1 MGRISQ
7 TFERLQNTHERA
19 LIPYVTAG
27 DPDLEMTKTL
37 VREMVRR
44 GGDLI
49 EIGVPFSDPLADG
62 PIIQRASQRA
72 LRGGTTLR
80 TILQAVSELRR
91 DVDVPLV
98 LMTYYNPVFRY
109 GEEAFVADALDAGVD
124 GIIVPDLP
132 PEEAQTLMELTT
144 DTPLDLIFLAAPT
157 STAARLALISEASRG
172 FIYYVSRLGTTG
184 VRDQLA
190 DDLRMMLEKVRAST
204 SQPIVVGFGVS
215 TPEHVRLVAELA
227 DGVVVASAILRLIE
241 DLGNREDRLE
251 HIGDFVAALKAA
263 TRLLPAELRLPAS

>member
-7 TFERLQNTHERA
+7 TFERLQKIHERA

-27 DPDLEMTKTL
+27 DPDLGMTKTL
-37 VREMVRR
+37 VREMARR

-72 LRGGTTLR
+72 LQGGTTLR
-80 TILQAVSELRR
+80 KILRTVSELRR

-98 LMTYYNPVFRY
+98 LLTYYNPVFRY

-132 PEEAQTLMELTT
+132 PEEAQTLMDLTADT
-144 DTPLDLIFLAAPT
+144 DLDMIFLAAPT
-157 STAARLALISEASRG
+157 STSDRLALISEASRG

-190 DDLRMMLEKVRAST
+190 EDLRVMLENLRAST
-204 SQPIVVGFGVS
+204 SKPITVGFGIS
-215 TPEHVRLVAELA
+215 TPDHVRLVAELA
-227 DGVVVASAILRLIE
+227 DGVVVASAILKLIE
-241 DLGNREDRLE
+241 DLGGREDKLTQV
-251 HIGDFVAALKAA
+251 GDFVAALKAG
-263 TRLLPAELRLPAS
+263 TRLLPVEPQAPAS

>member
-1 MGRISQ
+1 MSRISH
-7 TFERLQNTHERA
+7 TFEHLQKTHERA

-27 DPDLEMTKTL
+27 DPDLEMTKRL

-44 GGDLI
+44 GGDII

-72 LRGGTTLR
+72 LQGGTTLR
-80 TILQAVSELRR
+80 KILRSVSELRH

-132 PEEAQTLMELTT
+132 PEEAQTLIDRTA
-144 DTPLDLIFLAAPT
+144 DTPLEMIFLAAPT
-157 STAARLALISEASRG
+157 STSARLALISEASRG

-190 DDLRMMLEKVRAST
+190 DDLRLMLEQLRATT
-204 SQPIVVGFGVS
+204 SKPIAVGFGVS
-215 TPEHVRLVAELA
+215 TPEHVGLVADLA
-227 DGVVVASAILRLIE
+227 DGVVVASAILKLME
-241 DLGNREDRLE
+241 DLEDRTDLLE
-251 HIGDFVAALKAA
+251 HVGDFVAALKAA
-263 TRLLPAELRLPAS
+263 TRVPPAELGLPAS

>member
-7 TFERLQNTHERA
+7 TFERLQNVHERA

-27 DPDLEMTKTL
+27 DPNLEVTKTL
-37 VREMVRR
+37 IREMVRR
-44 GGDLI
+44 GGDI
-49 EIGVPFSDPLADG
+49 VEIGVPFSDPLADG

-72 LRGGTTLR
+72 LQGGTTLR
-80 TILQAVSELRR
+80 KILRSVRDLRR

-109 GEEAFVADALDAGVD
+109 GEEAFVTDALEAGVD

-132 PEEAQTLMELTT
+132 PEEAQRLMALTA
-144 DTPLDLIFLAAPT
+144 DTALDLIFLAAPT
-157 STAARLALISEASRG
+157 STSARLALIAEASRG

-190 DDLRMMLEKVRAST
+190 DDLRLMLERLRAAT
-204 SQPIVVGFGVS
+204 SKPIAVGFGVS
-215 TPEHVRLVAELA
+215 RPEHVRLVAEWA
-227 DGVVVASAILRLIE
+227 DGVVVASAILQMLENLR
-241 DLGNREDRLE
+241 DREDQLE
-251 HIGDFVAALKAA
+251 HVGDFVAALKAA
-263 TRLLPAELRLPAS
+263 TRVPPAELRLPAS

>member
-7 TFERLQNTHERA
+7 TFERLQKIHERA

-27 DPDLEMTKTL
+27 DPDLGMTKTL
-37 VREMVRR
+37 VREMARR

-72 LRGGTTLR
+72 LQGGTTLR
-80 TILQAVSELRR
+80 KILRTVSELRP

-98 LMTYYNPVFRY
+98 LLTYYNPVFRY

-132 PEEAQTLMELTT
+132 PEEAQTLMDLTADT
-144 DTPLDLIFLAAPT
+144 DLDMIFLAAPT
-157 STAARLALISEASRG
+157 STSDRLALISEASRG

-190 DDLRMMLEKVRAST
+190 EDLRVMLENLRAST
-204 SQPIVVGFGVS
+204 SKPITVGFGIS
-215 TPEHVRLVAELA
+215 TPDHVRLVAELA
-227 DGVVVASAILRLIE
+227 DGVVVASAILKLIE
-241 DLGNREDRLE
+241 DLGGREDKLTQV
-251 HIGDFVAALKAA
+251 GDFVAALKAG
-263 TRLLPAELRLPAS
+263 TRLLPVEPQAPAS

>member
-1 MGRISQ
+1 MSRISQ
-7 TFERLQNTHERA
+7 TFEYLQKTHERA

-27 DPDLEMTKTL
+27 DPDLEMTKRL

-44 GGDLI
+44 GADII

-72 LRGGTTLR
+72 LQGGTTLR
-80 TILQAVSELRR
+80 KILQTVSELRHE
-91 DVDVPLV
+91 VDVPLV
-98 LMTYYNPVFRY
+98 LMTYYNPVLRY

-132 PEEAQTLMELTT
+132 PEEGQSLMELAI
-144 DTPLDLIFLAAPT
+144 DTPLEMIFLAAPT
-157 STAARLALISEASRG
+157 STSARLALISEASRG

-190 DDLRMMLEKVRAST
+190 DDLRIMLEKVRAST
-204 SQPIVVGFGVS
+204 SKPIAVGVGVS

-227 DGVVVASAILRLIE
+227 DGVVVGSAILKLIE
-241 DLGNREDRLE
+241 DLEDRVDRLE
-251 HIGDFVAALKAA
+251 HVGDFVAVLKAA
-263 TRLLPAELRLPAS
+263 TRVLPAELRLPAS

>member
-27 DPDLEMTKTL
+27 DPDLAMTKTL

-72 LRGGTTLR
+72 LQGGATLR
-80 TILQAVSELRR
+80 KILRTVRELRR

-109 GEEAFVADALDAGVD
+109 GEEVFVADALDAGVD

-132 PEEAQTLMELTT
+132 PEEAQTLMELAA

-157 STAARLALISEASRG
+157 STSARLKLISEASQG

-184 VRDQLA
+184 IRDQLA
-190 DDLRMMLEKVRAST
+190 EDLRMMLEKVRAST
-204 SQPIVVGFGVS
+204 AKPIAVGIGVS
-215 TPEHVRLVAELA
+215 TPDHVRQVSEMA
-227 DGVVVASAILRLIE
+227 DGVVVGSAIVKLIE
-241 DLGNREDRLE
+241 DLEGREDRLDQV
-251 HIGDFVAALKAA
+251 GDFIAALKAG
-263 TRLLPAELRLPAS
+263 TRLAPIEPQPPTS

>member
-1 MGRISQ
+1 MSRISH
-7 TFERLQNTHERA
+7 TFEHLQKTHERA

-27 DPDLEMTKTL
+27 DPDLEMTKRL

-44 GGDLI
+44 GGDII

-72 LRGGTTLR
+72 LQRGTTLR
-80 TILQAVSELRR
+80 KILQTVSELRHE
-91 DVDVPLV
+91 VDVPLV

-109 GEEAFVADALDAGVD
+109 DEEAFVADALDAGVD

-132 PEEAQTLMELTT
+132 PEEGQSLMELTT
-144 DTPLDLIFLAAPT
+144 DTPLDMIFLAAPT
-157 STAARLALISEASRG
+157 STSARLALISEASRG
-172 FIYYVSRLGTTG
+172 FVYYVSRLGTTG

-190 DDLRMMLEKVRAST
+190 DDLRLMLEQLRTST
-204 SQPIVVGFGVS
+204 SKPITVGFGVS

-227 DGVVVASAILRLIE
+227 DGVVVASAILKLME
-241 DLGNREDRLE
+241 DLGDRADRLE
-251 HIGDFVAALKAA
+251 HVGDFVAALKAA
-263 TRLLPAELRLPAS
+263 TRVPPAELRLPAS

>member
-7 TFERLQNTHERA
+7 TFDRLAKIHERA

-37 VREMVRR
+37 VREMVRC
-44 GGDLI
+44 GGDII

-72 LRGGTTLR
+72 LLQGTTLR
-80 TILQAVSELRR
+80 KILHTVRELRR

-132 PEEAQTLMELTT
+132 PEEAQSLMELTV
-144 DTPLDLIFLAAPT
+144 DTPLDMIFLAAPT
-157 STAARLALISEASRG
+157 STSARLALISEASWG

-184 VRDQLA
+184 VRAQLA
-190 DDLRMMLEKVRAST
+190 DDLRMMLEQLRAST
-204 SQPIVVGFGVS
+204 AKPIAVGFGVS

-227 DGVVVASAILRLIE
+227 DGVVVASAILKLME
-241 DLGNREDRLE
+241 DLGDRADRLE
-251 HIGDFVAALKAA
+251 HVGDFVTALKAA
-263 TRLLPAELRLPAS
+263 TRVLPAELRLPTP

>member
-1 MGRISQ
+1 MSRISQ
-7 TFERLQNTHERA
+7 TFEYLQKTHERA

-27 DPDLEMTKTL
+27 DPDLAMTKRL

-44 GGDLI
+44 GADII

-72 LRGGTTLR
+72 LQGGTTLR
-80 TILQAVSELRR
+80 KILQTVSELRHE
-91 DVDVPLV
+91 VDVPLV

-132 PEEAQTLMELTT
+132 PEEGQSIIERTT
-144 DTPLDLIFLAAPT
+144 DTPLEMIFLAAPT
-157 STAARLALISEASRG
+157 STSARLALISEASRG

-184 VRDQLA
+184 VRDHLA
-190 DDLRMMLEKVRAST
+190 DDLRIMLEKVRAST
-204 SQPIVVGFGVS
+204 SKPIAVGVGVS

-227 DGVVVASAILRLIE
+227 DGVVVGSAILKLIE
-241 DLGNREDRLE
+241 DREDRADRLE
-251 HIGDFVAALKAA
+251 HVGDFVAVLKAA
-263 TRLLPAELRLPAS
+263 TRVLPAELRLPAS

>member
-1 MGRISQ
+1 MSRISQ
-7 TFERLQNTHERA
+7 TFEYLQKTHERA

-27 DPDLEMTKTL
+27 DPDLEMTKRL

-44 GGDLI
+44 GADII

-72 LRGGTTLR
+72 LQGGTTLR
-80 TILQAVSELRR
+80 KILQTVSELRHA
-91 DVDVPLV
+91 DDVPLV

-132 PEEAQTLMELTT
+132 PEEGQSLIELTT
-144 DTPLDLIFLAAPT
+144 DTPLEMIFLAAPT
-157 STAARLALISEASRG
+157 STSARLALISEASRG

-184 VRDQLA
+184 VRDHLA
-190 DDLRMMLEKVRAST
+190 DDLRIMLEKVRAST
-204 SQPIVVGFGVS
+204 SKPIAVGVGVS

-227 DGVVVASAILRLIE
+227 DGVVVGSAILKLIE
-241 DLGNREDRLE
+241 DLEDRADRLE
-251 HIGDFVAALKAA
+251 HVGDFVAVLKAA
-263 TRLLPAELRLPAS
+263 TRVLPAELRLPAS

>member
-1 MGRISQ
+1 MGRIGH
-7 TFERLQNTHERA
+7 TFERLQKTHERA

-27 DPDLEMTKTL
+27 DPDLEMTKRL

-44 GGDLI
+44 GGDII

-72 LRGGTTLR
+72 LQGGTTLR
-80 TILQAVSELRR
+80 KILRTVSELRR

-132 PEEAQTLMELTT
+132 PEEAQTLMELTA

-157 STAARLALISEASRG
+157 STSARLALISEASRG

-184 VRDQLA
+184 LRDRLA
-190 DDLRMMLEKVRAST
+190 DDLRMMLEKVRVST

-227 DGVVVASAILRLIE
+227 DGVVVASAILKLIE
-241 DLGNREDRLE
+241 DLRDREDRLE

-263 TRLLPAELRLPAS
+263 TRLPPAELRLPAS

>member
-7 TFERLQNTHERA
+7 TFARLQKAHERA

-27 DPDLEMTKTL
+27 DPNLETTKML
-37 VREMVRR
+37 VHEMVRR

-72 LRGGTTLR
+72 LQGGTTLR
-80 TILQAVSELRR
+80 KILHMVGELRR

-132 PEEAQTLMELTT
+132 PEEAQTLIDLTG
-144 DTPLDLIFLAAPT
+144 DTPLDMIFLAAPT
-157 STAARLALISEASRG
+157 STAARLGLISETSQG

-190 DDLRMMLEKVRAST
+190 DDLRSMLTQVRAST
-204 SQPIVVGFGVS
+204 SKPIAVGVGVS
-215 TPEHVRLVAELA
+215 TPEHVRQVTEMA
-227 DGVVVASAILRLIE
+227 DGVVVGSAIVQLIE
-241 DLGNREDRLE
+241 DLQGRDDRLAQV
-251 HIGDFVAALKAA
+251 GDFVATLKAA
-263 TRLLPAELRLPAS
+263 THLAPVEARPATS

>member
-1 MGRISQ
+1 MSRISH
-7 TFERLQNTHERA
+7 TFEHLQKTHERA

-27 DPDLEMTKTL
+27 DPDLEMTKRL

-44 GGDLI
+44 GGDII

-72 LRGGTTLR
+72 LQGGTTLR
-80 TILQAVSELRR
+80 KILQTVSELRH

-98 LMTYYNPVFRY
+98 LMTYYNPVLRY
-109 GEEAFVADALDAGVD
+109 GKEAFVADALDAGVD

-132 PEEAQTLMELTT
+132 PEEGQSLMELTT
-144 DTPLDLIFLAAPT
+144 DTPLEMIFLAAPT
-157 STAARLALISEASRG
+157 STSARLALISEASRG

-190 DDLRMMLEKVRAST
+190 DDLRIMLEKVRAST
-204 SQPIVVGFGVS
+204 SKPIAVGVGVS

-227 DGVVVASAILRLIE
+227 DGVVVGSAILKLIE
-241 DLGNREDRLE
+241 ELEDRADRLE
-251 HIGDFVAALKAA
+251 HVGDFVAALKAA
-263 TRLLPAELRLPAS
+263 TRVLPAELRLPAS

>member
-1 MGRISQ
+1 MSRISQ
-7 TFERLQNTHERA
+7 TFEYLHKIHERA

-27 DPDLEMTKTL
+27 DPDLEMTKRL

-44 GGDLI
+44 GGDII

-72 LRGGTTLR
+72 LQRGTTLR
-80 TILQAVSELRR
+80 KILQTVSELRHE
-91 DVDVPLV
+91 VDVPLV

-109 GEEAFVADALDAGVD
+109 DEEAFVADALDAGVD

-132 PEEAQTLMELTT
+132 PEEGQSLMELTI
-144 DTPLDLIFLAAPT
+144 DTPLDMIFLAAPT
-157 STAARLALISEASRG
+157 STSARLALISEASRG
-172 FIYYVSRLGTTG
+172 FVYYVSRLGTTG

-190 DDLRMMLEKVRAST
+190 DDLRLMLEQLRTST
-204 SQPIVVGFGVS
+204 SKPITVGFGVS

-227 DGVVVASAILRLIE
+227 DGVVVASAILKLME
-241 DLGNREDRLE
+241 DLGDRADRLE
-251 HIGDFVAALKAA
+251 HVGDFVAALKAA
-263 TRLLPAELRLPAS
+263 TRVPPAELRLPAS

>member
-1 MGRISQ
+1 MSRISQ
-7 TFERLQNTHERA
+7 TFEYLQKTHERA
-19 LIPYVTAG
+19 LIPYVMAG
-27 DPDLEMTKTL
+27 DPDLEMTKRL

-44 GGDLI
+44 GGDII

-72 LRGGTTLR
+72 LQAGTTLR
-80 TILQAVSELRR
+80 KILRSVSELRH
-91 DVDVPLV
+91 DIDVPLV

-109 GEEAFVADALDAGVD
+109 GEEAFVADVLDAGVD

-132 PEEAQTLMELTT
+132 PEEGQSLMELTT
-144 DTPLDLIFLAAPT
+144 DTPLDMIFLAAPT
-157 STAARLALISEASRG
+157 STSARLALISEASQG

-190 DDLRMMLEKVRAST
+190 GDLRMMLEKVRAST
-204 SQPIVVGFGVS
+204 SKPIAVGVGVS

-227 DGVVVASAILRLIE
+227 DGVVVGSAILKLIE
-241 DLGNREDRLE
+241 DLEDRTDHLE
-251 HIGDFVAALKAA
+251 HVGDFVAALKAA
-263 TRLLPAELRLPAS
+263 TRVPPAELRLPAS

>member
-1 MGRISQ
+1 MSRISQ
-7 TFERLQNTHERA
+7 TFEYLQKTHERA

-27 DPDLEMTKTL
+27 DPDLEMTKRL

-44 GGDLI
+44 GADII

-72 LRGGTTLR
+72 LQGGTTLR
-80 TILQAVSELRR
+80 KILQTVSELRHE
-91 DVDVPLV
+91 VDVPLV

-132 PEEAQTLMELTT
+132 PEEGQSLMELTT
-144 DTPLDLIFLAAPT
+144 DTPLEMIFLAAPT
-157 STAARLALISEASRG
+157 STSARLALISEASRG

-184 VRDQLA
+184 VRDHLA
-190 DDLRMMLEKVRAST
+190 DDLRIMLEKVRAST
-204 SQPIVVGFGVS
+204 SKPIAVGVGVS
-215 TPEHVRLVAELA
+215 TPEHVRPVAELA
-227 DGVVVASAILRLIE
+227 DGVVVGSAILKLIE
-241 DLGNREDRLE
+241 DLEDRADRLE
-251 HIGDFVAALKAA
+251 HVGDFVAVLKAA
-263 TRLLPAELRLPAS
+263 TRVLPAELRLPAS

>member
-1 MGRISQ
+1 MSRISQ
-7 TFERLQNTHERA
+7 TFEYLHKIHERA

-27 DPDLEMTKTL
+27 DPDLEMTKRL

-44 GGDLI
+44 GGDII

-72 LRGGTTLR
+72 LQRGTTLR
-80 TILQAVSELRR
+80 KILQTVSELRHE
-91 DVDVPLV
+91 VDVPLV

-132 PEEAQTLMELTT
+132 PEEGQSLMELTT
-144 DTPLDLIFLAAPT
+144 DTPLDMIFLAAPT
-157 STAARLALISEASRG
+157 STSARLALISEASRG
-172 FIYYVSRLGTTG
+172 FVYYVSRLGTTG

-190 DDLRMMLEKVRAST
+190 DDLRLMLEQLRTST
-204 SQPIVVGFGVS
+204 SKPITVGFGVS

-227 DGVVVASAILRLIE
+227 DGVVVASAILKLME
-241 DLGNREDRLE
+241 DLGDRADRLE
-251 HIGDFVAALKAA
+251 HVGDFVAALKAA
-263 TRLLPAELRLPAS
+263 TRVPPAELRLPAS

>member
-1 MGRISQ
+1 MSRISQ
-7 TFERLQNTHERA
+7 TFEYLHKIHERA

-27 DPDLEMTKTL
+27 DPDLEMTKRL

-44 GGDLI
+44 GGDII

-72 LRGGTTLR
+72 LQRGTTLR
-80 TILQAVSELRR
+80 KILQTVSELRHE
-91 DVDVPLV
+91 VDVPLV

-132 PEEAQTLMELTT
+132 PEEGQSLLELTT
-144 DTPLDLIFLAAPT
+144 DTPLDMIFLAAPT
-157 STAARLALISEASRG
+157 STSARLALISEASRG
-172 FIYYVSRLGTTG
+172 FVYYVSRLGTTG

-190 DDLRMMLEKVRAST
+190 DDLRLMLEQLRATT
-204 SQPIVVGFGVS
+204 SKPIAVGFGVS
-215 TPEHVRLVAELA
+215 TPEHVGLVADLA
-227 DGVVVASAILRLIE
+227 DGVVVASAILKLME
-241 DLGNREDRLE
+241 DLEDRTDRLE
-251 HIGDFVAALKAA
+251 HVGDFVAALKAA
-263 TRLLPAELRLPAS
+263 TRVPPAELRLPAS

>member
-1 MGRISQ
+1 M
-7 TFERLQNTHERA
+7 
-19 LIPYVTAG
+19 IPYVTAG
-27 DPDLEMTKTL
+27 DPDLEMTKRL

-44 GGDLI
+44 GGDII

-72 LRGGTTLR
+72 LQGGTTLR
-80 TILQAVSELRR
+80 KILQTVSELRP

-132 PEEAQTLMELTT
+132 PEEAQTLMDLTA
-144 DTPLDLIFLAAPT
+144 DTPLDMIFLAAPT
-157 STAARLALISEASRG
+157 STSARLALISEASRG

-190 DDLRMMLEKVRAST
+190 DDLRHDAGAAPGQLPPSQLPSVSASPRR
-204 SQPIVVGFGVS
+204 SMCG
-215 TPEHVRLVAELA
+215 LVAELA
-227 DGVVVASAILRLIE
+227 DGVVVASAILKLME
-241 DLGNREDRLE
+241 DLGDRADRLE
-251 HIGDFVAALKAA
+251 QVGDFVAALKAA
-263 TRLLPAELRLPAS
+263 TRIPPAELRLPAS

>member
-1 MGRISQ
+1 MSRISQ
-7 TFERLQNTHERA
+7 TFEYLHKIHERA

-27 DPDLEMTKTL
+27 DPDLEMTKRL

-44 GGDLI
+44 GGDII

-72 LRGGTTLR
+72 LQRGTTLR
-80 TILQAVSELRR
+80 KILQTVSELRHE
-91 DVDVPLV
+91 VDVPLV

-132 PEEAQTLMELTT
+132 PEEGQSLMELTT
-144 DTPLDLIFLAAPT
+144 DTPLDMIFLAAPT
-157 STAARLALISEASRG
+157 STSARLALISEASRG
-172 FIYYVSRLGTTG
+172 FVYYVSRLGTTG

-190 DDLRMMLEKVRAST
+190 DDLRLMLEQLRAAT
-204 SQPIVVGFGVS
+204 SKPIAVGFGVS
-215 TPEHVRLVAELA
+215 TPEHVGLVADLA
-227 DGVVVASAILRLIE
+227 DGVVVASAILKLME
-241 DLGNREDRLE
+241 DLEDQTDRLE
-251 HIGDFVAALKAA
+251 HVGDFVAALKAA
-263 TRLLPAELRLPAS
+263 TRVPPAELRLPAS

>member
-1 MGRISQ
+1 MGRIGQ
-7 TFERLQNTHERA
+7 TFERLQKAHERA

-27 DPDLEMTKTL
+27 DPNVEMSKTL

-62 PIIQRASQRA
+62 PIVQRASQRA
-72 LRGGTTLR
+72 LQGGTTLR
-80 TILQAVSELRR
+80 KILAMVSDLRR
-91 DVDVPLV
+91 DIDVPLI

-124 GIIVPDLP
+124 GLIVPDLP
-132 PEEAQTLMELTT
+132 PEEAQTLLDLSA

-157 STAARLALISEASRG
+157 STAARLAVISEASRG

-184 VRDQLA
+184 VREQLSE
-190 DDLRMMLEKVRAST
+190 DLRLMLENVRAST
-204 SQPIVVGFGVS
+204 SQPIAVGFGVS
-215 TPEHVRLVAELA
+215 TPEHVRLVSELA
-227 DGVVVASAILRLIE
+227 DGVVVASAILKLLE
-241 DLGNREDRLE
+241 DLDGREDRLE
-251 HIGDFVAALKAA
+251 HVGNFVAALKAG
-263 TRLLPAELRLPAS
+263 TRLATIESKPLAS

>member
-1 MGRISQ
+1 MSRISQ
-7 TFERLQNTHERA
+7 TFERLEKIHERA

-27 DPDLEMTKTL
+27 DPDLEMTKRL

-44 GGDLI
+44 GGDII

-72 LRGGTTLR
+72 LQGGTTLR
-80 TILQAVSELRR
+80 NILQTVSELRR
-91 DVDVPLV
+91 DVDVPLI
-98 LMTYYNPVFRY
+98 LLTYYNPVFRY
-109 GEEAFVADALDAGVD
+109 GEEAFVADALEAGVD

-132 PEEAQTLMELTT
+132 PEEAQPLIDLTA
-144 DTPLDLIFLAAPT
+144 DTPLDMIFLAAPT
-157 STAARLALISEASRG
+157 STSARLALISEASRG

-190 DDLRMMLEKVRAST
+190 DDLRLMLEQLRAAT
-204 SQPIVVGFGVS
+204 SKPIAVGFGVS

-227 DGVVVASAILRLIE
+227 DGVVVASAILKLLE
-241 DLGNREDRLE
+241 DLEDQADRLE
-251 HIGDFVAALKAA
+251 HVGDFVAALKAA
-263 TRLLPAELRLPAS
+263 TRVLPAELRLPAS

>member
-1 MGRISQ
+1 MSRISQ
-7 TFERLQNTHERA
+7 TFERLEKIHERA

-27 DPDLEMTKTL
+27 DPDLEMTKRL

-44 GGDLI
+44 GGDII

-72 LRGGTTLR
+72 LQGGTTLR
-80 TILQAVSELRR
+80 NILQTVSELRR
-91 DVDVPLV
+91 DVDVPLI

-109 GEEAFVADALDAGVD
+109 GEAAFVADALEVGVD

-132 PEEAQTLMELTT
+132 PEEAQPLIDLTA
-144 DTPLDLIFLAAPT
+144 DTPLEMIFLASPT
-157 STAARLALISEASRG
+157 STSARLALISEASRG

-184 VRDQLA
+184 VRDRLA
-190 DDLRMMLEKVRAST
+190 DDLRMMLERLRSST
-204 SQPIVVGFGVS
+204 SKPIAVGFGVS

-227 DGVVVASAILRLIE
+227 DGVVVASAILKLME
-241 DLGNREDRLE
+241 DLGDRADQLE
-251 HIGDFVAALKAA
+251 HVGDFVAALKTA
-263 TRLLPAELRLPAS
+263 TRVPPAELRLPVS

>member
-1 MGRISQ
+1 MSRISQ
-7 TFERLQNTHERA
+7 TFEYLQKTHERA

-27 DPDLEMTKTL
+27 DPDLEMTKRL

-44 GGDLI
+44 GADII

-72 LRGGTTLR
+72 LQGGTTLR
-80 TILQAVSELRR
+80 KILQTVSELRHE
-91 DVDVPLV
+91 VDVPLV

-124 GIIVPDLP
+124 GLIVPDLP
-132 PEEAQTLMELTT
+132 PEEGQSLMELTT
-144 DTPLDLIFLAAPT
+144 DTPLEMIFLAAPT
-157 STAARLALISEASRG
+157 STSARLALISEASRG

-190 DDLRMMLEKVRAST
+190 DDLRIMLEKVRAST
-204 SQPIVVGFGVS
+204 SKPIAVGFGVS
-215 TPEHVRLVAELA
+215 TPEHVRLVADLA
-227 DGVVVASAILRLIE
+227 DGVVVASAILKLME
-241 DLGNREDRLE
+241 DLEDRTDRLD
-251 HIGDFVAALKAA
+251 HVGDFVAALKAA
-263 TRLLPAELRLPAS
+263 TRVPPAELRLPAS